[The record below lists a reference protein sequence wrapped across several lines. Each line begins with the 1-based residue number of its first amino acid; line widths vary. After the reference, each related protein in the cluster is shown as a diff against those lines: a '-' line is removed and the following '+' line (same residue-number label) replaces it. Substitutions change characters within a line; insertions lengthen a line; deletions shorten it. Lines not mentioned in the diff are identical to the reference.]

1 MRITREELIEG
12 IVTPPDYRFPI
23 NRKIEIPD
31 YRFPIN
37 RKIEIPDYRV
47 AGGVRGEKETRYHS
61 LSVLDKLKNKPGYA
75 GKITPEIRGV
85 PKDTSQEWIDSMA
98 GAKTVTNQQYGNYGQ
113 QADYTPFMQLSRST
127 VTRPQQS
134 SYANQ
139 AAMNMAR
146 PLMNTV
152 NKLYP
157 NTFR

>member
-1 MRITREELIEG
+1 MRLTREELIEG
-12 IVTPPDYRFPI
+12 IITQDFGTSF
-23 NRKIEIPD
+23 NR
-31 YRFPIN
+31 
-37 RKIEIPDYRV
+37 V
-47 AGGVRGEKETRYHS
+47 GGGVRGEKETRYHS